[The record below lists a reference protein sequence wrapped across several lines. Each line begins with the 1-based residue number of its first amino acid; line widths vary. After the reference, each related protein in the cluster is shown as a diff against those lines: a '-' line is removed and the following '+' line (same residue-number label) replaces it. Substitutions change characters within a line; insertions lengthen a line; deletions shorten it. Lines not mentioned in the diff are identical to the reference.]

1 MLNNRWAALAVLVF
15 TRIWMGFQF
24 QSIPPI
30 APLRVEEL
38 GINHTQIGLL
48 IGLYMVPG
56 IFLALPGAFLGARI
70 GDKQVVMIGLALM
83 GLGGL
88 VLVWGDNFWLACL
101 GRVLSGTGAVTL
113 NVQMMK
119 MVTDWFAGKELATAM
134 GILLITWPV
143 GIALALATLGQVASL
158 FSWQVASL
166 LTVEIS
172 ALALLAV
179 LAFYRSPPNAAG
191 AESGGSPYAIGRRE
205 FVLSSSAGWVWMI
218 YNVGFIIVISFTPAF
233 LMELG
238 RSIGEAG
245 FVSSLIMWVMVAAIP
260 LAGLLA
266 DRLGG
271 TRLLIIVGCLGT
283 ALGVGYLTQSAAPV
297 WLVVAIGMMM
307 GLPAGPIMTLPG
319 EVLAPERRGVGLG
332 IYFTWYYIGMAV
344 FPPVAGAIQDA
355 TGGAGTSLLFAA
367 ALMAFTILML
377 GLFQAVKA
385 GGLSLPGM
393 KLPRR
398 PGVASKQAQASTPP
412 AAAPPRETAVF
423 TTVRNIP
430 PMPDA

>member
-1 MLNNRWAALAVLVF
+1 
-15 TRIWMGFQF
+15 
-24 QSIPPI
+24 
-30 APLRVEEL
+30 
-38 GINHTQIGLL
+38 
-48 IGLYMVPG
+48 
-56 IFLALPGAFLGARI
+56 
-70 GDKQVVMIGLALM
+70 
-83 GLGGL
+83 
-88 VLVWGDNFWLACL
+88 
-101 GRVLSGTGAVTL
+101 
-113 NVQMMK
+113 
-119 MVTDWFAGKELATAM
+119 
-134 GILLITWPV
+134 
-143 GIALALATLGQVASL
+143 
-158 FSWQVASL
+158 
-166 LTVEIS
+166 
-172 ALALLAV
+172 
-179 LAFYRSPPNAAG
+179 
-191 AESGGSPYAIGRRE
+191 
-205 FVLSSSAGWVWMI
+205 MI
-218 YNVGFIIVISFTPAF
+218 YNAGFIIVISFSPAF

-260 LAGLLA
+260 LGGLLA
-266 DRLGG
+266 DRLGA

-283 ALGVGYLTQSAAPV
+283 ALGVGYLTQSAAPL

-332 IYFTWYYIGMAV
+332 IYFTWYYVGMAV

-398 PGVASKQAQASTPP
+398 PGGAAKAAQPPTPP
-412 AAAPPRETAVF
+412 AASPRETAVF